1 MSGQLV
7 VVVAVFAAV
16 VLAIAF
22 DLIDLAVAAM
32 MGVVAFT
39 VIGAVTAHDVVA
51 AVESGGGTIAL
62 LFGGMVVARVLTPTG
77 FFGLVGNRL
86 LAFSG
91 GSGRRLMLGMALLV
105 TPLCAVLPNATVV
118 LLLAPVVVGACR
130 ALDVDFVPPLIVLA
144 TISNA
149 SGLLTLVGDP
159 ATYLVGSAIHLSFGE
174 YLRRVSLGG
183 VLAILVVVALMP
195 WLARAA
201 WTTRRG
207 AAPPAAPM
215 EIKNKGFAAAALLI
229 LALMALLFVF
239 GDRLPVSQGAPGVAI
254 LAATLALL
262 AIYHWRIEPVEKV
275 LSDVDWR
282 TLIFIF
288 CMLLMVQALVK
299 TGALSAVT
307 TMMHAAF
314 GTNLPA
320 VAIAL
325 LAGVAILSSALA
337 NTPVV
342 MALLIV
348 VKGYFVVIESVPE
361 EAMGAAFDAWP
372 AASLPVFVAMM
383 FGATLGGNATLIGA
397 TANIVAAGI
406 SAREGRPISFGRF
419 LRIGGPI
426 AAAQIAVSAV
436 YVTGLWMVTRP

>member
-7 VVVAVFAAV
+7 VVVAVFAVV

-77 FFGLVGNRL
+77 FFALIGNRL

-130 ALDVDFVPPLIVLA
+130 ALDVDFVPPLIVLV

-229 LALMALLFVF
+229 L
-239 GDRLPVSQGAPGVAI
+239 
-254 LAATLALL
+254 
-262 AIYHWRIEPVEKV
+262 
-275 LSDVDWR
+275 
-282 TLIFIF
+282 
-288 CMLLMVQALVK
+288 
-299 TGALSAVT
+299 
-307 TMMHAAF
+307 
-314 GTNLPA
+314 
-320 VAIAL
+320 
-325 LAGVAILSSALA
+325 
-337 NTPVV
+337 
-342 MALLIV
+342 
-348 VKGYFVVIESVPE
+348 
-361 EAMGAAFDAWP
+361 
-372 AASLPVFVAMM
+372 
-383 FGATLGGNATLIGA
+383 
-397 TANIVAAGI
+397 
-406 SAREGRPISFGRF
+406 
-419 LRIGGPI
+419 
-426 AAAQIAVSAV
+426 
-436 YVTGLWMVTRP
+436 